1 LSAPDAVPPPLNG
14 RRLGMGPGTPAT
26 PRKVRLPTD
35 GLTPRGCQRWPRV
48 FGHTSS
54 IAFPEAER
62 TVGDREFGRD
72 GQPAPLQV
80 EQPSASAFGI
90 VGIGP
95 GRDGQF
101 GLGPA
106 PLSGDRTR
114 NVQCLKR
121 RPANLCRRSDEAGH
135 FRADVFEDC
144 AEPRLAGVKKVCP
157 IRSGIGRSRPA
168 VSRAAPW

>member
-1 LSAPDAVPPPLNG
+1 
-14 RRLGMGPGTPAT
+14 MGPGTPAT

-135 FRADVFEDC
+135 FRADVFEDV
-144 AEPRLAGVKKVCP
+144 AEPRLAGVEKVCP
-157 IRSGIGRSRPA
+157 IRFGIGRSRPA

>member
-1 LSAPDAVPPPLNG
+1 MNRSQPKSNSH
-14 RRLGMGPGTPAT
+14 RREFRG
-26 PRKVRLPTD
+26 

-54 IAFPEAER
+54 IALPEAER

-80 EQPSASAFGI
+80 EQPSASALGI

-121 RPANLCRRSDEAGH
+121 RPANLCRR
-135 FRADVFEDC
+135 
-144 AEPRLAGVKKVCP
+144 
-157 IRSGIGRSRPA
+157 GRGGPTFVPMSSRTSP
-168 VSRAAPW
+168 SRALRASRKSAQFAPGSGGLVRRYRERPPW